1 MMTERSFLG
10 ELSLSNQMEDSSQV
24 SEQEGGWG
32 LGCDSGKSGIN
43 TGITVAI
50 CSHDLGCQ

>member
-32 LGCDSGKSGIN
+32 LGCDSGQSGIN
-43 TGITVAI
+43 AGITVAI
-50 CSHDLGCQ
+50 CSHDLSCQ